1 MKTKRHRKNTKD
13 CCEQKPRER
22 PETYSTSESSEE
34 TNTLISGAS
43 KTVGKKYIPVVL
55 SHPLSGPLLQQP

>member
-22 PETYSTSESSEE
+22 PETYSTSESSEG
-34 TNTLISGAS
+34 TDTLISGAS
-43 KTVGKKYIPVVL
+43 KTVRKYILVVL
-55 SHPLSGPLLQQP
+55 SHPFSGPLL